1 MLYADRDDPHDL
13 PLCRYCS
20 GGPRRSTDSAVH
32 RCARRRRGG
41 QYLARQIS
49 LAQTGVAAAG
59 RLADPE
65 ISIDFGEKRT
75 DSPLTG
81 QRLGDGPAFAVSIL
95 QPIEFNGRIP
105 LRKAIAQGNVTLA
118 RLGLAQFDA
127 TLAGRARSLGYRLFA
142 AGERAAAAA
151 AVAGRMRSLAAVL
164 VAPSSCKNVIA
175 IAASRFVTVCWGC

>member
-1 MLYADRDDPHDL
+1 MIRMICLFAAIAMAAPAAAQTALSIDALAADVVAGNPER
-13 PLCRYCS
+13 
-20 GGPRRSTDSAVH
+20 
-32 RCARRRRGG
+32 

-65 ISIDFGEKRT
+65 ISVDFGEKRT

-142 AGERAAAAA
+142 AGERADDCLLYTSDAAD
-151 AVAGRMRSLAAVL
+151 
-164 VAPSSCKNVIA
+164 
-175 IAASRFVTVCWGC
+175 

>member
-1 MLYADRDDPHDL
+1 MIRMICLFAAIAVAAPAAAQTALSIDALAADVVAGNPER
-13 PLCRYCS
+13 
-20 GGPRRSTDSAVH
+20 
-32 RCARRRRGG
+32 

-65 ISIDFGEKRT
+65 ISVDFGEKRT
-75 DSPLTG
+75 DSPLNG

-118 RLGLAQFDA
+118 RLGLA
-127 TLAGRARSLGYRLFA
+127 
-142 AGERAAAAA
+142 
-151 AVAGRMRSLAAVL
+151 
-164 VAPSSCKNVIA
+164 
-175 IAASRFVTVCWGC
+175 